1 MNHSNIKCNDDK
13 QCSNNYMCTFDDKN
27 LNHQCKKGGQN
38 DLYLGCLDHDV
49 KSFDYVSS
57 HNQDDLNNFDD
68 CLSFSRKQ
76 TNKDGMNHNYFLF
89 KKKKVSSVDLSS
101 INIYLLCGN
110 KILLHSLLKIILNHL
125 VIMIIKIVN
134 FKQKKYFLILLKS
147 IKKIVMKIYI

>member
-38 DLYLGCLDHDV
+38 NLYLGCLDHDV

-76 TNKDGMNHNYFLF
+76 SNKDGMMNFFEKAFCERRLVHHNTFLRF
-89 KKKKVSSVDLSS
+89 FYEY
-101 INIYLLCGN
+101 YL
-110 KILLHSLLKIILNHL
+110 I
-125 VIMIIKIVN
+125 
-134 FKQKKYFLILLKS
+134 
-147 IKKIVMKIYI
+147 